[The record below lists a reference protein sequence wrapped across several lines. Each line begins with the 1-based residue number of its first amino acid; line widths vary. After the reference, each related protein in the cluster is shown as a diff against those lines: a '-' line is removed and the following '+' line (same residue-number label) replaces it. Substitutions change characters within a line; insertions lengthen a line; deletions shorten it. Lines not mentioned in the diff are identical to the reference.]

1 MISPKIRPSW
11 SLSSIASNAVAA
23 PAIRSRT
30 SALCLGE
37 VSKMY
42 AASTKSRARKYAGCW
57 EIADVS
63 RKKIGHAANWL
74 TGTTNERSSIS
85 LRDMPLSSILPA
97 LDRKGDPTI
106 STASQFYFFYCVSVR
121 DTVLS
126 NLRMLSLKIP
136 LGTVVFRV
144 IQLLRQRQLSL
155 RQLALDK
162 LYVVGV
168 LDSPDNRIPHVPGRH
183 ISPKLITHSRHPL
196 LDTRHVPIGQRGPWH
211 VQQPAQH
218 TEISCHQPATLAA
231 SRP

>member
-11 SLSSIASNAVAA
+11 SLSSIARSAVAA

-30 SALCLGE
+30 SALFRGE
-37 VSKMY
+37 VSNTS
-42 AASTKSRARKYAGCW
+42 AARTSSRARKYAGCW
-57 EIADVS
+57 EIAEVS

-121 DTVLS
+121 DTALS
-126 NLRMLSLKIP
+126 NLRGLSLKVP
-136 LGTVVFRV
+136 LGTAILGV
-144 IQLLRQRQLSL
+144 IQLLRQRQLTT

-168 LDSPDNRIPHVPGRH
+168 LDSPDNRILHVSGRH
-183 ISPKLITHSRHPL
+183 ILLKLTTLRRHPL
-196 LDTRHVPIGQRGPWH
+196 LNTCHVPVGQLGPGH
-211 VQQPAQH
+211 VQHPP
-218 TEISCHQPATLAA
+218 ENSEV
-231 SRP
+231 